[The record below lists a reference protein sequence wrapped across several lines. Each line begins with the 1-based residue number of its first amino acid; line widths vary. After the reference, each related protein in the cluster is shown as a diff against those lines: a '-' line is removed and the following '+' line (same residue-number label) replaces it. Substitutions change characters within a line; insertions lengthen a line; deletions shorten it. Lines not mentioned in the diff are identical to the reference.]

1 MPIFAISIFLS
12 AFLLFQVQPVIARYI
27 LPWYGGSPAVWT
39 TCLLFFQMGLLGGY
53 AYAHALVSWCRKHP
67 PLQYGIHLGLLV
79 LALFLLPITPDDS
92 LKPTGDEAS
101 PVKGIILL
109 LSTTVGFPYL
119 LLSASGP
126 LLQHWFGDAFPGK
139 SPYRLYSVSNLGSI
153 LGLLTYPFLFE
164 PLFAVTTQTMLWSLA
179 FVIYAFCAGACGLSF
194 MRKTRESGIHSKPD
208 GEALKVAPPSWM
220 EWIYWVAFAACGSM
234 LLLSLTNQ
242 MCQDV
247 AVVPFLWVIPLCL
260 YLLTFVIAF
269 DHERWY
275 RRTIAMPLAA
285 TAVGAVVYLINQ
297 QFATGEMH
305 LGWQLV
311 IFLSAVFFGCLV
323 CHGEVVRIKPPSRYL
338 TGFYLA
344 ISLGGALGGLF
355 VSVVS
360 PLLFEGYWELHVA
373 LILLTVL
380 CSATLFQHRKRPGT
394 KPFFF
399 TWAPVSL
406 IALGSLVYFLHQHIE
421 TTRSGSLAG
430 TRGFYGVLRIYEE
443 NVLTDDYYRALYHGR
458 ISHGRQYM
466 DDQFRELATTYYS
479 LESGVGAAFENHSS
493 REGALRRPMHVGVV
507 GLGVGTLSTYAKPG
521 DRVRFYEI
529 NPQVETMAREY
540 FTYLEDCRG
549 EEKVIIGDARISLE
563 KELAETGS
571 REFDI
576 LVVDAFSGDS
586 IPIHLMT
593 KEAFELYFQH
603 LKPDGILAV
612 HISNLHLDLSHPVR
626 TISEELG
633 YTPLSVEHTPEDDNY
648 HSYYSHWVLISPDPG
663 LESRLALTGFL
674 SEWYTG
680 KPKEILWTDDY
691 CNLLQVVEW

>member
-1 MPIFAISIFLS
+1 
-12 AFLLFQVQPVIARYI
+12 
-27 LPWYGGSPAVWT
+27 
-39 TCLLFFQMGLLGGY
+39 
-53 AYAHALVSWCRKHP
+53 
-67 PLQYGIHLGLLV
+67 
-79 LALFLLPITPDDS
+79 
-92 LKPTGDEAS
+92 
-101 PVKGIILL
+101 
-109 LSTTVGFPYL
+109 
-119 LLSASGP
+119 
-126 LLQHWFGDAFPGK
+126 
-139 SPYRLYSVSNLGSI
+139 
-153 LGLLTYPFLFE
+153 
-164 PLFAVTTQTMLWSLA
+164 
-179 FVIYAFCAGACGLSF
+179 
-194 MRKTRESGIHSKPD
+194 
-208 GEALKVAPPSWM
+208 
-220 EWIYWVAFAACGSM
+220 
-234 LLLSLTNQ
+234 
-242 MCQDV
+242 
-247 AVVPFLWVIPLCL
+247 
-260 YLLTFVIAF
+260 
-269 DHERWY
+269 
-275 RRTIAMPLAA
+275 
-285 TAVGAVVYLINQ
+285 
-297 QFATGEMH
+297 
-305 LGWQLV
+305 
-311 IFLSAVFFGCLV
+311 
-323 CHGEVVRIKPPSRYL
+323 
-338 TGFYLA
+338 
-344 ISLGGALGGLF
+344 
-355 VSVVS
+355 
-360 PLLFEGYWELHVA
+360 
-373 LILLTVL
+373 
-380 CSATLFQHRKRPGT
+380 
-394 KPFFF
+394 
-399 TWAPVSL
+399 
-406 IALGSLVYFLHQHIE
+406 
-421 TTRSGSLAG
+421 
-430 TRGFYGVLRIYEE
+430 VLRIYEE